1 MIEGRWD
8 KGDWG
13 MDEKAMERVV
23 EILET
28 DPDFYVPV
36 KKLWL
41 MLQGEGLILDLD
53 LDAFQA
59 QLEADD
65 RFEFIEGV
73 DHTEG
78 FEDDPEF
85 EAEMEALGFFSGPR
99 VKLVSREMTA
109 EDVFAGL
116 TRSLRQLN
124 EALRGAWETRPE
136 DDPEAEA
143 MLLETL
149 GLAEQLEREIL
160 EIIESG
166 LEGES
171 PQEPEE

>member
-1 MIEGRWD
+1 
-8 KGDWG
+8 
-13 MDEKAMERVV
+13 MDERAMARVV
-23 EILET
+23 EVLET

-73 DHTEG
+73 DHAEG
-78 FEDDPEF
+78 FEDDSEF

-99 VKLVSREMTA
+99 VKLVAREMTA

-136 DDPEAEA
+136 DDPEAEE

-149 GLAEQLEREIL
+149 ALAEQLEREIY
-160 EIIESG
+160 EIIES
-166 LEGES
+166 S
-171 PQEPEE
+171 PEEEPSEEAGE

>member
-1 MIEGRWD
+1 M
-8 KGDWG
+8 
-13 MDEKAMERVV
+13 ARVV

-53 LDAFQA
+53 LDSFQA

-65 RFEFIEGV
+65 QFEFIEGV

-78 FEDDPEF
+78 FEDDPDF
-85 EAEMEALGFFSGPR
+85 GVEMEALGFFSGPR

-116 TRSLRQLN
+116 TRSIRQLN

-136 DDPEAEA
+136 EDPEAEE

-149 GLAEQLEREIL
+149 ALAEQLEREIQ
-160 EIIESG
+160 EIIEAAQE
-166 LEGES
+166 EGPSNET
-171 PQEPEE
+171 EE